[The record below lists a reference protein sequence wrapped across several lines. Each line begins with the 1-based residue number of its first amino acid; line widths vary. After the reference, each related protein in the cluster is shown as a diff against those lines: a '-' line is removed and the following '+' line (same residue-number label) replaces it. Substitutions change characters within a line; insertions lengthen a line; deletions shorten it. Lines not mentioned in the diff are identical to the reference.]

1 MNYSL
6 KALSAYV
13 ILAMAA
19 ACIILIG
26 AVAGALAQDASTS
39 VPVSSITDIF
49 MPYLM
54 EAAYALIAAAVGWLL
69 VKWTK
74 LTGLNIEASHRDAL
88 QTALKNAVNFGLNK
102 LDDKANKA
110 SIDVKSAV
118 LAAGIDYVLKSVP
131 DAVKFFGLTPERLA
145 DLLEAKLTVYPAV
158 AELVT
163 IDETPKAG
171 GGGGA

>member
-1 MNYSL
+1 MNYSI

-13 ILAMAA
+13 IIAMAGA
-19 ACIILIG
+19 AIILVG

-39 VPVSSITDIF
+39 VPVSSIVDIF

-74 LTGLNIEASHRDAL
+74 LTGLSIEASHRDAL

-102 LDDKANKA
+102 LEDKADKA

-131 DAVKFFGLTPERLA
+131 DAVKFFGLSPERLA
-145 DLLEAKLTVYPAV
+145 DLLEAKLYIYPDV
-158 AELVT
+158 GELVSY
-163 IDETPKAG
+163 DEKSKGEGAAG
-171 GGGGA
+171 A